1 MDDSSVVFSQ
11 DYAGEDVSVDYAILS
26 EDGNSLIVFLDN
38 SQIQVINMEEGWVAT
53 FLSPVGYIP
62 SNTAFSVNGTQILIV
77 DYPWQEIGDITLWQV
92 IPGEEAKVVATISE
106 TDAWVTD
113 LVFSPDGKTLAV
125 GFNVGEIRLYRTSD
139 GTRLLTIKAF
149 HDFVMYMA
157 YSRDGR
163 YIIADSTSFDS
174 NSYVFN
180 AENGSKVATLS
191 TESWEPGQVSFSPDG
206 RLAAATAGDGTH
218 IFTTSNWQATGVVIG
233 GVWNGTF
240 TCDSQGFME
249 GMGDQ
254 VSIYSLTSGQKVNT
268 IEIPDPGDFYCLA
281 DGRMVILD
289 WFVRSNLVQVILAEP

>member
-1 MDDSSVVFSQ
+1 MI
-11 DYAGEDVSVDYAILS
+11 A
-26 EDGNSLIVFLDN
+26 
-38 SQIQVINMEEGWVAT
+38 
-53 FLSPVGYIP
+53 
-62 SNTAFSVNGTQILIV
+62 

-92 IPGEEAKVVATISE
+92 IPGEEAEVVATISE
-106 TDAWVTD
+106 TDAWLTD
-113 LVFSPDGKTLAV
+113 LAFSPDGKTLAV

-149 HDFVMYMA
+149 HDFVMSLA

-174 NSYVFN
+174 NSYIFN

-206 RLAAATAGDGTH
+206 TLAAATASDGTH

-254 VSIYSLTSGQKVNT
+254 VSLYSLTSGQKIDT
-268 IEIPDPGDFYCLA
+268 IEIPEPGSLYCLA

-289 WFVRSNLVQVILAEP
+289 WFVRSNLVQVKLAEP